1 MRRYNGINRTS
12 AAAVGLTLVLMTA
25 TTTQAQVPDRSA
37 PPELGPPPALVLPEI
52 QRAALSNGARV
63 IMLEKH
69 NVPLVQVNLVVG
81 TGYASDPQA
90 MIGLASMAADM
101 MDEGAGGRD
110 ALQLADEIEF
120 LGARLYV
127 GAGGHQTVMGLHTP
141 LSRLDAALELMAA
154 VALRP
159 DFLSEELE
167 RKRLERLNQMLQ
179 ARDEPRAIASVI
191 FDRALY
197 PDHPYGHPAIGYPDV
212 VRAMTV
218 GDLERWHET
227 YFRPNNAFFV
237 VVGDVTMNEIK
248 PKLEALFGDWRRG
261 RIPSIDWPEAE
272 QVTNRTV
279 YLVDKPGAAQS
290 EIRIGRIGVPRLTD
304 DYYAL
309 VVMNTILGGSFTSRL
324 NQNLREE
331 HGFTYGARSY
341 FDFAQLAGPFQ
352 ASSAVQTAVTD
363 AALTEFMKELNGILE
378 PVPEEELERAKNF
391 VALRFP
397 SRFQTVAGIAGQ
409 LTELELYDLPDDYFN
424 EFVERILDV
433 TQADVQRVARNYIVP
448 DQMAVIVVGDRV
460 TIEEG
465 IRALDLGPIENLTI
479 EDVLGPAPQIGGT
492 R

>member
-1 MRRYNGINRTS
+1 VV
-12 AAAVGLTLVLMTA
+12 AAVAVVLCA
-25 TTTQAQVPDRSA
+25 PGVAAQVPDRSG
-37 PPELGPPPALVLPEI
+37 PPELGPPPALVLPAI
-52 QRAALSNGARV
+52 QRAELSNGARV

-81 TGYASDPQA
+81 TGYAFDPPEL
-90 MIGLASMAADM
+90 IGLAGMATDM

-110 ALQLADEIEF
+110 ALQLAEEIEF
-120 LGARLYV
+120 LGARL
-127 GAGGHQTVMGLHTP
+127 GIRAGGHQTTVSLHTP
-141 LSRLDAALELMAA
+141 LSRLGPALELMAA
-154 VALRP
+154 VALEPRFP
-159 DFLSEELE
+159 AEELE

-179 ARDEPRAIASVI
+179 ARDEPRAIASVM
-191 FDRALY
+191 FDRTLY
-197 PDHPYGHPAIGYPDV
+197 PDHPYGHPAIGYPET

-218 GDLERWHET
+218 EDLRRWHET

-237 VVGDVTMNEIK
+237 VVGDVTMEEIR

-272 QVTNRTV
+272 QVTSRRV
-279 YLVDKPGAAQS
+279 YLVDKPGAPQS
-290 EIRIGRIGVPRLTD
+290 EIRVGRIGVPRLTD

-331 HGFTYGARSY
+331 HGFTYGAGSY

-409 LTELELYDLPDDYFN
+409 LTELELFDLPEGYFN
-424 EFVERILDV
+424 EYVERILGI
-433 TQADVQRVARNYIVP
+433 TQADVQRAARKYIVP
-448 DQMAVIVVGDRV
+448 DQMAIIVVGDRA
-460 TIEEG
+460 TIEES

-479 EDVLGPAPQIGGT
+479 EDVLGPAPEIGGT
-492 R
+492 Q

>member
-1 MRRYNGINRTS
+1 
-12 AAAVGLTLVLMTA
+12 MTA

-37 PPELGPPPALVLPEI
+37 PPELGPPPALVLPAI

-81 TGYASDPQA
+81 TGYASDPQD

-110 ALQLADEIEF
+110 ALRLADEIEF
-120 LGARLYV
+120 LGARLSV
-127 GAGGHQTVMGLHTP
+127 RAGGHQTTVSLHTP

-154 VALRP
+154 VALEP
-159 DFLSEELE
+159 DFPAEELE
-167 RKRLERLNQMLQ
+167 RKRLARLNRMLQ
-179 ARDEPRAIASVI
+179 ARNEPRAVASAI
-191 FDRALY
+191 FDRTLY
-197 PDHPYGHPAIGYPDV
+197 PDHPYGHPTIGYPET

-218 GDLERWHET
+218 EDLERWHAI

-237 VVGDVTMNEIK
+237 VVGDVTMEEMR

-261 RIPSIDWPEAE
+261 RIPSADWPEAE
-272 QVTNRTV
+272 QVTGRNV

-331 HGFTYGARSY
+331 HGYTYGARSY

-397 SRFQTVAGIAGQ
+397 SRFQTVARIAGQ
-409 LTELELYDLPDDYFN
+409 LTQLELYDLPGDYFN
-424 EFVERILDV
+424 EYVERILAV
-433 TQADVQRVARNYIVP
+433 TQADVQRVARQYIVP
-448 DQMAVIVVGDRV
+448 DQMAVIVVGDRA
-460 TIEEG
+460 TIEDG
-465 IRALDLGPIENLTI
+465 IWALELGPIENLTI
-479 EDVLGPAPQIGGT
+479 EDVLGPAPEIGGT
-492 R
+492 Q

>member
-1 MRRYNGINRTS
+1 MRSKDSIHRTF
-12 AAAVGLTLVLMTA
+12 AAAVGCALVLTIA
-25 TTTQAQVPDRSA
+25 ASTEAQVPDRSA
-37 PPELGPPPALVLPEI
+37 PPELGPPPALVLPAI
-52 QRAALSNGARV
+52 QRAELSNGARV

-69 NVPLVQVNLVVG
+69 NVPIVQVNLVVG
-81 TGYASDPQA
+81 TGYAFDPQD
-90 MIGLASMAADM
+90 MIGLANMAADM

-120 LGARLYV
+120 LGARLSV
-127 GAGGHQTVMGLHTP
+127 RAGGHQTTVSLHAP
-141 LSRLDAALELMAA
+141 LSRLDPALELMAD
-154 VALRP
+154 VALEP
-159 DFLSEELE
+159 DFPAEELE
-167 RKRLERLNQMLQ
+167 RKRLDRLNQMLQ

-191 FDRALY
+191 FDRTLF
-197 PDHPYGHPAIGYPDV
+197 PDHPYGHPAIGYPDA
-212 VRAMTV
+212 VRAMMA
-218 GDLERWHET
+218 GDLEGWHET

-237 VVGDVTMNEIK
+237 VVGDVTMDEVM
-248 PKLEALFGDWRRG
+248 PKLEALFGDWQRG

-272 QVTNRTV
+272 QVTSRNV

-331 HGFTYGARSY
+331 HGYTYGAGSY

-352 ASSAVQTAVTD
+352 ASSAVQTDVTD

-378 PVPEEELERAKNF
+378 PVPDEELARAKNF

-397 SRFQTVAGIAGQ
+397 SRFQTVSGIAGQ
-409 LTELELYDLPDDYFN
+409 LTQLELYDLPDGYFN
-424 EFVERILDV
+424 EYVERILGI
-433 TQADVQRVARNYIVP
+433 TQADVQRVAQKYVVP
-448 DQMAVIVVGDRV
+448 EQMAVIVVGDRA

-465 IRALDLGPIENLTI
+465 IQALDLGPISNLTI
-479 EDVLGPAPQIGGT
+479 EDVLGPAPEIGGT
-492 R
+492 Q